1 MKILSSFSTK
11 MPGTDPH
18 LYPVLL
24 VLYMIGVIIGD
35 YYMTVIMYNVTDGTL
50 WEIRMKVSR
59 EQAAQNHERIVETAA
74 KLFRERGFEGIG
86 VADLMK
92 EAGLTHGG
100 FYGHFSSKED
110 LIAEASARAL
120 MRSLTVMSKVAEHA
134 PGDPLSAVAAAY
146 LTSRHRD
153 TPGAGCLLAAL
164 GPDVSR
170 QGPVVRRSVTDYV
183 RGAVDLLTTMVRGQS
198 KAARR
203 RKALSTYAT
212 LVGTMVMARA
222 VDDRALSQ
230 EILDAGL
237 ASVKA

>member
-1 MKILSSFSTK
+1 
-11 MPGTDPH
+11 
-18 LYPVLL
+18 
-24 VLYMIGVIIGD
+24 
-35 YYMTVIMYNVTDGTL
+35 
-50 WEIRMKVSR
+50 MKVSR
-59 EQAAQNHERIVETAA
+59 EQAAQNRERVVEAA
-74 KLFRERGFEGIG
+74 ARLFRERGFEVG

-100 FYGHFSSKED
+100 FYGQFSSKED

-120 MRSLTVMSKVAEHA
+120 ARSLALWRELAEQA
-134 PGDPLSAVAAAY
+134 SGDPLSAIAGVY

-153 TPGAGCLLAAL
+153 SPGEGCLLAAL

-170 QGPVVRRSVTDYV
+170 QGPAVRRTVTDYV
-183 RGAVDLLTTMVRGQS
+183 RSTVDLLAKLVPGKS

-203 RKALSTYAT
+203 QKAITTYAT
-212 LVGTMVMARA
+212 LVGAMVMARA

-230 EILDAGL
+230 EILAAGR

>member
-1 MKILSSFSTK
+1 
-11 MPGTDPH
+11 
-18 LYPVLL
+18 
-24 VLYMIGVIIGD
+24 
-35 YYMTVIMYNVTDGTL
+35 
-50 WEIRMKVSR
+50 MKVSR
-59 EQAAQNHERIVETAA
+59 EQAAQNRERIVETAA
-74 KLFRERGFEGIG
+74 QLFRERGFEGIG

-120 MRSLTVMSKVAEHA
+120 TSSLAVLSKVAERA
-134 PGDPLSAVAAAY
+134 QGAPLSAVAASY

-153 TPGAGCLLAAL
+153 NPGAGCLLAAL

-170 QGPVVRRSVTDYV
+170 QGPAVRRSVTDYV
-183 RGAVDLLTTMVRGQS
+183 RGAVDLLTTMVRGKS